1 MNTKCQYGFE
11 QIKISDKLD
20 EVIENAIKKAKKK
33 KNKLNLTKLIEST
46 SFVANVVINCKVD

>member
-1 MNTKCQYGFE
+1 MNSKCQYGFE

-20 EVIENAIKKAKKK
+20 EVIENSIKKAKKE

-46 SFVANVVINCKVD
+46 TL